1 MSPSDQ
7 NIAVAEKLGITVV
20 KLPFVPL
27 DVDAFAPNTCFTPEA
42 AQQWRRTYPH
52 SAIIDTVPDYVSDTN
67 TRPQMLASLTDK
79 EWLYLLDLISD
90 KTSDGG
96 INAANGWEIVDR
108 TAKFCLELTQPQF
121 TELFLRVTGGW
132 KE

>member
-52 SAIIDTVPDYVSDTN
+52 SAIIDTVPDYVSDAN
-67 TRPQMLASLTDK
+67 TRPQMLASLTDG
-79 EWLYLLDLISD
+79 EIENLIERVWALHNYSED
-90 KTSDGG
+90 PRF
-96 INAANGWEIVDR
+96 I
-108 TAKFCLELTQPQF
+108 LELTQPQF

>member
-52 SAIIDTVPDYVSDTN
+52 SAIIDTVPDYVSDAN
-67 TRPQMLASLTDK
+67 TRPQMLASLTFEQKADICNR
-79 EWLYLLDLISD
+79 LF
-90 KTSDGG
+90 DGEEDG
-96 INAANGWEIVDR
+96 SEDYMVKI
-108 TAKFCLELTQPQF
+108 LELTQPQF